1 MPSIPDSAAKVSG
14 ETRGSSAAPVHVAS
28 RRKPRTPAEQPAG
41 IRQTN
46 STDRHVA
53 PVVASAPVAELPAPA
68 TRPRPQ
74 AVALQ
79 RALDPPTGRFFE
91 RNDVD
96 QSPQVA
102 TRVEPQLPANLV
114 ARAQND
120 VVVVRVLVSRT
131 GHPFRIN
138 LLRASRLGRS
148 ADEAVVAAVTQWT
161 FSPAMKRGEPVNC
174 WYNIGVPLGRA
185 N

>member
-1 MPSIPDSAAKVSG
+1 VAA
-14 ETRGSSAAPVHVAS
+14 
-28 RRKPRTPAEQPAG
+28 
-41 IRQTN
+41 
-46 STDRHVA
+46 
-53 PVVASAPVAELPAPA
+53 
-68 TRPRPQ
+68 
-74 AVALQ
+74 Q
-79 RALDPPTGRFFE
+79 RAPEAPTGRVFE

-102 TRVEPQLPANLV
+102 TRVAPQLPAKLS

-131 GHPFRIN
+131 GRPFRIN
-138 LLRASRLGRS
+138 LLRGSRLGRS

-161 FSPAMKRGEPVNC
+161 FSPAMKRGEAVNC
-174 WYNIGVPLGRA
+174 WYNIGVPLGRT